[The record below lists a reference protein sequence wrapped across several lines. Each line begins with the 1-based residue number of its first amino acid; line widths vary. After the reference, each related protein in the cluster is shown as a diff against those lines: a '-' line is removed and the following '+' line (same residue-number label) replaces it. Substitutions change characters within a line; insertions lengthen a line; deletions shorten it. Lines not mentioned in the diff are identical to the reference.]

1 MAKKK
6 MRTQEERGGR
16 WRGKEGEKEM
26 EMRNK
31 GRNGREKEG

>member
-1 MAKKK
+1 MAKKDADARGK
-6 MRTQEERGGR
+6 RGEMEGKRGG
-16 WRGKEGEKEM
+16 KEM